1 MTDSVKNNLIE
12 IQKKIQNLKANSG
25 NSGILQ
31 QLLEEACKLL
41 VPSDKEAGAKVL
53 GYAKELKYYTRGG
66 EDNLE
71 RFYKCKAESLAIIAK
86 KISQ

>member
-1 MTDSVKNNLIE
+1 MTDIVKNNLIE

-31 QLLEEACKLL
+31 QLIG
-41 VPSDKEAGAKVL
+41 EAGKL
-53 GYAKELKYYTRGG
+53 IELSDADAGARINAFGEELDFYSKGG
-66 EDNLE
+66 EDKLE
-71 RFYKCKAESLAIIAK
+71 RFYKCKAESLAIIAR